1 MAGYVKQKVENT
13 KLQNLKKAL
22 LMGVIYPKNLM
33 MLQIG
38 IILMVVPK
46 QDLMEKYTIMKISL
60 MQHLVMIVVI
70 LIQEPRTGGVLGIA
84 FGGGVENVIGVKTA
98 PTFFTNLTIGL
109 GAAFGILAFLL
120 SMMSGARTG
129 STSVVAREAGKGTVY
144 KVLQELQRQAPPQPG
159 QGGAVAPATPVKPPA
174 GGAPAQGK

>member
-1 MAGYVKQKVENT
+1 MEGLCAQQNDLRIASMYV
-13 KLQNLKKAL
+13 AL
-22 LMGVIYPKNLM
+22 LVLY
-33 MLQIG
+33 
-38 IILMVVPK
+38 ILLV
-46 QDLMEKYTIMKISL
+46 
-60 MQHLVMIVVI
+60 LVMIVVI
-70 LIQEPRTGGVLGIA
+70 LIQEPRTGGGLGIA

-144 KVLQELQRQAPPQPG
+144 KVLQELQRQSPPQPG